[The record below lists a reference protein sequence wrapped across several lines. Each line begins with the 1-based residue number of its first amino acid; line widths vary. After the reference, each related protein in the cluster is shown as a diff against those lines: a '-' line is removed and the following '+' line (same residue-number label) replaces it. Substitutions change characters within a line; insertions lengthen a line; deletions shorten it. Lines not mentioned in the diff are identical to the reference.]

1 MFGRWDDRGLGNE
14 TTVFFF
20 LIFCISHIFCNKHS
34 FQLSW
39 KTEAFHLDFYSN
51 LSSSQVAKGA
61 NFKLKPLCTGSLPE
75 SESSLTSSVSSLAR
89 KLALLSSHPQPFCSA
104 GPASPHLG
112 AGAGITLEPLFPEP
126 VPSSP
131 ESQQCLSSLL
141 SWFPFW
147 IFPAFSFQGQ
157 MADFVKHSHFSSA
170 DLQLFKTHHPPSL
183 VTRFPQAAWWDLASV
198 ERLGREKLFKGK
210 LANALV
216 DFTSFIWRAQ
226 RVLNEDH

>member
-39 KTEAFHLDFYSN
+39 KTEAFHLDFYFN

-89 KLALLSSHPQPFCSA
+89 KLALLSSQPQPFCSA

-131 ESQQCLSSLL
+131 EPQQCLSSLL

-157 MADFVKHSHFSSA
+157 MADFVKYSHFSSA
-170 DLQLFKTHHPPSL
+170 DLQLFKTHHPPLPGNQVSPGCL
-183 VTRFPQAAWWDLASV
+183 VGSDKCGEAGEGETVQRETGQYS
-198 ERLGREKLFKGK
+198 RLY
-210 LANALV
+210 
-216 DFTSFIWRAQ
+216 FIHLESTESA
-226 RVLNEDH
+226 